1 MSTSCHRVTSG
12 RCTRGKKPPH
22 TVRDIKLQ
30 PCCHCVILYTLHAVS
45 QSDTALML
53 DAVRTAYEAI
63 QKTRNLAQPSRGR
76 SQFNINC
83 RLDRPHPSPVGDR
96 IMDSIRKVCAFVSHV
111 SPPPPSPLIGLF
123 DWFGFGHCKFL
134 PLCFFFLPCFPS
146 TLVSILHG
154 LLGCTFI
161 FLPYI

>member
-1 MSTSCHRVTSG
+1 MLSLRYSLYSA
-12 RCTRGKKPPH
+12 
-22 TVRDIKLQ
+22 
-30 PCCHCVILYTLHAVS
+30 CCVS
-45 QSDTALML
+45 VGYGA
-53 DAVRTAYEAI
+53 DA
-63 QKTRNLAQPSRGR
+63 GR
-76 SQFNINC
+76 SPYCI
-83 RLDRPHPSPVGDR
+83 RGHPE
-96 IMDSIRKVCAFVSHV
+96 DSQPGSTQQRAFSVQYQLSLGQTTSIAGWRQDHGQHKEGLCIRQSRV
-111 SPPPPSPLIGLF
+111 PPPPSPLIGLF